1 MLSLNFDQC
10 EFSLSKLQCRAK
22 PGSCA
27 VKRRTT
33 LGFFRKQEER
43 LAVRLLIWQY
53 QRLNIAVPANEDL
66 EQQAARF
73 VEDAHRIAR
82 ERGRNVMSILKEMIG
97 DLKQHK

>member
-1 MLSLNFDQC
+1 M
-10 EFSLSKLQCRAK
+10 
-22 PGSCA
+22 
-27 VKRRTT
+27 
-33 LGFFRKQEER
+33 GFIRQQEKR

-53 QRLNIAVPANEDL
+53 QRMNIPVPAMEEL

-97 DLKQHK
+97 DLKQKK